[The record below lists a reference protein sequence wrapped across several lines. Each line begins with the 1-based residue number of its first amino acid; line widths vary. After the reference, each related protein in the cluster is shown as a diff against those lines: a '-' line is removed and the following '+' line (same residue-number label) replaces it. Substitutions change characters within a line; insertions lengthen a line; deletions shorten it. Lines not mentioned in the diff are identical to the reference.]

1 MSGFDVRLADAYR
14 SRALTFF
21 STVGVGLALVFVLV
35 FNRGDTGTD
44 AEAAAPSTGPQAESV
59 LAEGGEPEFL
69 LRTGRDLIRA
79 EHAVFTTL
87 AAPSVESDRVR
98 VRSGQTFASVLDDAG
113 AGRVEAARAIAAL
126 ESYFPARQLRAGQ
139 ELNVYFETV
148 ADETGEEVRQFAGL
162 SFRPDVERTLTVAR
176 TADGQFRA
184 REATVEFER
193 QMVRAQGAITTSL
206 YEAALDLGATDKI
219 IYDLANVLG
228 FAVDFRTVQEGDTF
242 DIVFE
247 RFVNARG
254 ETARTGEIVYIA
266 FDGRGDP
273 LEYFR
278 YTTPDGE
285 VGYYTGEGE
294 SAQRLLMK
302 TPINGARLSSHFGRR
317 FHPILQTSRPHNGTD
332 FAAPTGTPIMAAGNG
347 IVERADRY
355 GSFGNYIRIRHA
367 NGYKTAYAHLNGFA
381 RGIRAGTRVTQGQT
395 IGYVGTTGRSTG
407 PHLHYEVHLNGRP
420 VNPMSLELPTG
431 RRLTEAELPLFIA
444 ERDRIAAVRDGA
456 PAASDPIEREPVL
469 VAQNRAGSGGA
480 GRGETPSD

>member
-1 MSGFDVRLADAYR
+1 MPGFDVRLADAYR

-21 STVGVGLALVFVLV
+21 STVAVGLALVFALV
-35 FNRGDTGTD
+35 IQRGDTGTE
-44 AEAAAPSTGPQAESV
+44 AEAAAPSIETAAGETLAAQSPEPV
-59 LAEGGEPEFL
+59 LL
-69 LRTGRDLIRA
+69 TGRELIQA
-79 EHAVFTTL
+79 EHAVFTAL
-87 AAPSVESDRVR
+87 SAARVEHERLR
-98 VRSGQTFASVLDDAG
+98 VRSGQTFASVLDNAG
-113 AGRVEAARAIAAL
+113 ADRVAAARAIAAL
-126 ESYFPARQLRAGQ
+126 ETYFPARQLRAGQ
-139 ELNVYFETV
+139 ELNVYFQTV
-148 ADETGEEVRQFAGL
+148 ADETGVEAHHFAGM
-162 SFRPDVERTLTVAR
+162 SFRPDVDRTLTVSR
-176 TADGQFRA
+176 TADGQYRA

-193 QMVRAQGAITTSL
+193 QMVRARGEIETSL
-206 YEAALDLGATDKI
+206 YEAALEQGATDRI

-254 ETARTGEIVYIA
+254 ETARTGDISYIA
-266 FDGRGDP
+266 FNGRKP

-285 VGYYTGEGE
+285 TGYYTAEGE
-294 SAQRLLMK
+294 SAQRLLMM

-332 FAAPTGTPIMAAGNG
+332 FAAPRGTPIMAAGNG

-381 RGIRAGTRVTQGQT
+381 RGIRAGSRVTQGQT

-407 PHLHYEVHLNGRP
+407 PHLHYEVHLNGNP
-420 VNPMSLELPTG
+420 TNPMSLDLPTG
-431 RRLTEAELPLFIA
+431 RRLGEEELDLFIA
-444 ERDRIAAVRDGA
+444 ERDRIIAVRDGA
-456 PAASDPIEREPVL
+456 PAASEPMEREPVL
-469 VAQNRAGSGGA
+469 VAQNQASSTPGA
-480 GRGETPSD
+480 NNPSD

>member
-21 STVGVGLALVFVLV
+21 CTVAVGLALVFALV
-35 FNRGDTGTD
+35 IQRGDSGTQ
-44 AEAAAPSTGPQAESV
+44 AEAAAPQANTPSGETLSV
-59 LAEGGEPEFL
+59 QSSEPPFL
-69 LRTGRDLIRA
+69 TGRDLVRA
-79 EHAVFTTL
+79 EHAVFTAL
-87 AAPSVESDRVR
+87 SEPRVERERVR

-113 AGRVEAARAIAAL
+113 ADRIATARAIAAL
-126 ESYFPARQLRAGQ
+126 ETYFPARQLRAGQ
-139 ELNVYFETV
+139 ELSVYFETV
-148 ADETGEEVRQFAGL
+148 TDETGAEARHFAGL
-162 SFRPDVERTLTVAR
+162 SFRPDVERTLTVSR
-176 TADGQFRA
+176 TLDGGYRA
-184 REATVEFER
+184 REATVEFQR
-193 QMVRAQGAITTSL
+193 QMVRARGEIETSL
-206 YEAALDLGATDKI
+206 YEAALDLGATDRI

-228 FAVDFRTVQEGDTF
+228 YAVDFRTVQAGDSF

-247 RFVNARG
+247 RFVNPRG
-254 ETARTGEIVYIA
+254 ETARTGDIAYIA
-266 FDGRGDP
+266 FNGRKS

-294 SAQRLLMK
+294 SAQRLLMM

-317 FHPILQTSRPHNGTD
+317 FHPILQTSRAHNGTD

-381 RGIRAGTRVTQGQT
+381 RGIRAGSRVTQGQT

-407 PHLHYEVHLNGRP
+407 PHLHYEVHLNGNP
-420 VNPMSLELPTG
+420 TNPMSLDLPTG
-431 RRLTEAELPLFIA
+431 RRLGEDELDLFTA
-444 ERDRIAAVRDGA
+444 ERDRILALRDAAPSA
-456 PAASDPIEREPVL
+456 NSSMTREPVL
-469 VAQNRAGSGGA
+469 VAQNRGA
-480 GRGETPSD
+480 ASSTGNGPSD